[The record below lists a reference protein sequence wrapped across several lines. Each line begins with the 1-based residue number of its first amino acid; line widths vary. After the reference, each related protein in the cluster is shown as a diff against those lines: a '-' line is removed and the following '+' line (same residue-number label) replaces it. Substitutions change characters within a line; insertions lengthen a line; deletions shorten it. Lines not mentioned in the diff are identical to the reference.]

1 MVVEVGT
8 MMVIQIG
15 TGAMAAAAVGGEM
28 VGGEIRN
35 PRILTTT
42 RIDIIS
48 EAGGGSS
55 NQLFSKKPP
64 YQNTW
69 KNKKK
74 CMTLQLVTVIFQHV
88 DLIYFE

>member
-8 MMVIQIG
+8 MMVVVQVG
-15 TGAMAAAAVGGEM
+15 TGAMAAAAVGGET

-35 PRILTTT
+35 PCISTTT

-55 NQLFSKKPP
+55 NQLFSKNDPIKILGRIKR
-64 YQNTW
+64 N
-69 KNKKK
+69 
-74 CMTLQLVTVIFQHV
+74 I
-88 DLIYFE
+88 